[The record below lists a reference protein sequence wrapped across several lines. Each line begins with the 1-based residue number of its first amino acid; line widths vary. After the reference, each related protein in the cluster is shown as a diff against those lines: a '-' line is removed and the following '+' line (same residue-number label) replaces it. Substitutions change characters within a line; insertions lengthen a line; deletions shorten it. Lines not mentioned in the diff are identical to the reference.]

1 MAQKCP
7 CFLLQKFDYRLQ
19 NFQSLIVTMLDS
31 DTFLRFIPENSVFQ
45 RFLDV
50 FDYEI
55 QLRRKTAKNSFCY
68 LRAPCVQLPRAS
80 QDNRIDEI

>member
-1 MAQKCP
+1 M
-7 CFLLQKFDYRLQ
+7 L

-55 QLRRKTAKNSFCY
+55 QLRRKTAKNRFCY

>member
-31 DTFLRFIPENSVFQ
+31 DTFLRFTPEKQRISAVF
-45 RFLDV
+45 RCIRL
-50 FDYEI
+50 
-55 QLRRKTAKNSFCY
+55 
-68 LRAPCVQLPRAS
+68 
-80 QDNRIDEI
+80 